1 MIMEKLKLDES
12 EKDVFKTEVIQ
23 ELKSQIGKEERK
35 LQQVNDQLLSN
46 VFLVYFEVILHEYL
60 YKMDIQG
67 ISTLKSLIIIFGH
80 F

>member
-1 MIMEKLKLDES
+1 MEKLKLDES

-46 VFLVYFEVILHEYL
+46 VFSIYFEVILHL
-60 YKMDIQG
+60 YIK
-67 ISTLKSLIIIFGH
+67 
-80 F
+80 

>member
-1 MIMEKLKLDES
+1 MEKLKLDES